1 MKVIKLL
8 IIGLIFCFFICIAT
22 FLQNYNLTPKIDYEV
37 KLVELMNLLATVSI
51 GLAIPFYVTK
61 LIDDKKANKLMLI
74 DECKT
79 MLGDVASVKN
89 FIASLPTG
97 VVVTATQQD
106 EIMLKLEI
114 SEKQLDNLI
123 YYLSEAQLPK
133 NLFDEILFKQNFLD
147 YWDVITGGSL
157 MSNNFSMTQDL
168 KSSNQLSFLDLEK
181 ELKSFIAKL
190 QVY

>member
-1 MKVIKLL
+1 MKVIKFL
-8 IIGLIFCFFICIAT
+8 IIILIFCFFICIAT
-22 FLQNYNLTPKIDYEV
+22 FLQNYNLTPKIDYEI
-37 KLVELMNLLATVSI
+37 KLIELMNLLATVSI
-51 GLAIPFYVTK
+51 GLAIPFYVAK

-89 FIASLPTG
+89 FIVALPIG
-97 VVVTATQQD
+97 IVVNTAQQD

-123 YYLSEAQLPK
+123 YYLSQAQLPK
-133 NLFDEILFKQNFLD
+133 NLFDEISFKQNFLD
-147 YWDVITGGSL
+147 FWDAITGGSL

-168 KSSNQLSFLDLEK
+168 KSTTNLSFLDLEK